1 MASTSYAATEEMTNI
16 NRVSRL
22 LMGPCTDQLRDL
34 LRLYIPPG
42 SFPSVIQKEK
52 NRLPPLTEPQR
63 KLILPNSGVYSGNYD
78 DMDIS
83 LLYILLRNV
92 CRIQIQAHNRGWGN
106 TPESAD
112 RSVSANIERL
122 RLARNQCGHSLGGMC
137 YTEFNQIWSE
147 IKATV
152 VDLDK
157 ALLNG
162 NKYQYIVDS
171 IRNDTMDPVRDKHY
185 RDQLHEQMKEIEK
198 VIEEVNSLKS
208 SQEGIHNR
216 MLVMENGNIPPNI
229 KEQHKTDLDSW
240 QIEDS
245 VFHEIHSFQSILQR
259 VKSQPV
265 TTIIGGPGSGKTTT
279 ARHLALRLHTDCG
292 FEIVPVLSVSEVIQY
307 GHPKSKQLFVLD
319 DVIGVF
325 GVEYEKLT
333 NLERYK
339 ERIFKILGELSK
351 ILFTCRKAVYNE
363 SSKYKSFVFKKKYLF
378 DLEDNNYR
386 LSAED
391 RKQILNNHLNKN
403 ALSLRPNELPNVSST
418 SGTMMYPLLCKLFC
432 SKSKYRS
439 LGMDFF
445 ENPYICIRKEMGHL
459 QGHKQIQYASLVLCM
474 LCKNEITKSM
484 ISKSDSK
491 FMEAKEKVFENC
503 GVIGRNS
510 EIKDALDNMINT
522 FTIRTNDGYS
532 LIHDAV
538 YEVLASHYGNK
549 HQEDMLE
556 YMSSSFVANKF
567 IIKDISDDIGNL
579 HIKIH
584 EKHYRAFAERIVR
597 DLKNLELHDVFMNK
611 ALKFPCICSALIDE
625 LKKLSYNEI
634 KKLFFQKKPKYDKYH
649 RKHFEVDEMDWDR
662 QCLLYDGNWM
672 DVNTRLISWV
682 ISYGHKELLRFLFD
696 QVAEHQESIRR
707 VMGLEIP
714 DVSGNGYKSNL
725 NEQCRFLTLS
735 CYSGDVDVV
744 KILLKHCDAECINIS
759 LLYGRTSPLA
769 AACGVG
775 HMPVVEELIRHGASI
790 DGQEYSLPLIHVASQ
805 GGNVDVVDYLIKC
818 GVDCNQ
824 SDNDGRTPIL
834 AASQRGHV
842 DVVDYL
848 IKCGV
853 NCHQSDKYGRTP
865 ILAASQPG
873 HVDVV
878 DLLIKCGVD
887 CNQRDKHGRTPILA
901 ASQRGHVDVVDYL
914 IKCGVDCNQSD
925 EYGRTPIL
933 AASQSG
939 HVDVVDYLIKC
950 GVDCNQ
956 RDEDGRTPIL
966 EASEAG
972 HVDVVDYL
980 IKCGV
985 DCNQSDED
993 GRTPILEASEA
1004 GHVDVVDYLIK
1015 CGVDCNQRDEDGSTP
1030 IHAASRGG
1038 NVDVVDSLIKCGVD
1052 CNQSDNDG
1060 RTPIHRASFFGHVDV
1075 VDVLIKCGV
1084 DCNQRDKYGRTPIHA
1099 ASEFGRVD
1107 VVDLLI
1113 KCGVDCNQRDKHGRT
1128 PILAASQQ
1136 GHVAVVDYLIKCGV
1150 DCNQRDK
1157 YGRTPILA
1165 ASQGGHVDVV
1175 DYLIKCGV
1183 NCHQSDGYGRTPIHA
1198 ASELGYV
1205 DVVDLLIKCGVDCNQ
1220 SDKDGRTP
1228 LHAAS
1233 EAGHGKLK
1241 NLWFCVWN
1249 TDYESTVRA
1258 LIGSGADI
1266 NQSDINGE
1274 SPLFAAMKYKQQ
1286 TIAELLFD
1294 HGAKSKQIKRT
1305 KSF

>member
-1 MASTSYAATEEMTNI
+1 
-16 NRVSRL
+16 
-22 LMGPCTDQLRDL
+22 
-34 LRLYIPPG
+34 
-42 SFPSVIQKEK
+42 
-52 NRLPPLTEPQR
+52 
-63 KLILPNSGVYSGNYD
+63 
-78 DMDIS
+78 
-83 LLYILLRNV
+83 
-92 CRIQIQAHNRGWGN
+92 
-106 TPESAD
+106 
-112 RSVSANIERL
+112 
-122 RLARNQCGHSLGGMC
+122 
-137 YTEFNQIWSE
+137 
-147 IKATV
+147 
-152 VDLDK
+152 
-157 ALLNG
+157 
-162 NKYQYIVDS
+162 
-171 IRNDTMDPVRDKHY
+171 
-185 RDQLHEQMKEIEK
+185 MKEIEK

-208 SQEGIHNR
+208 SQVGIHNR
-216 MLVMENGNIPPNI
+216 MLVMENRNIPPNI

-265 TTIIGGPGSGKTTT
+265 TTIIGGPGSGKTIT
-279 ARHLALRLHTDCG
+279 ARHLALRLQTDCG

-445 ENPYICIRKEMGHL
+445 ENPYIRIRKEMGHL

-474 LCKNEITKSM
+474 LCKNEITESM

-634 KKLFFQKKPKYDKYH
+634 KKLFLQKNPKYDKYH

-662 QCLLYDGNWM
+662 QRLLTDGNWE
-672 DVNTRLISWV
+672 DNNIRVISWV

-707 VMGLEIP
+707 VMDLEIP
-714 DVSGNGYKSNL
+714 GDCGNGYKSDL

-759 LLYGRTSPLA
+759 LLHGYTSPLV

-775 HMPVVEELIRHGASI
+775 HMPLVEELIRHGASI
-790 DGQEYSLPLIHVASQ
+790 DGQEYRLPPIHA
-805 GGNVDVVDYLIKC
+805 
-818 GVDCNQ
+818 
-824 SDNDGRTPIL
+824 
-834 AASQRGHV
+834 
-842 DVVDYL
+842 
-848 IKCGV
+848 
-853 NCHQSDKYGRTP
+853 
-865 ILAASQPG
+865 
-873 HVDVV
+873 
-878 DLLIKCGVD
+878 
-887 CNQRDKHGRTPILA
+887 
-901 ASQRGHVDVVDYL
+901 
-914 IKCGVDCNQSD
+914 
-925 EYGRTPIL
+925 
-933 AASQSG
+933 
-939 HVDVVDYLIKC
+939 
-950 GVDCNQ
+950 
-956 RDEDGRTPIL
+956 
-966 EASEAG
+966 ASEAG

-985 DCNQSDED
+985 DCNQSDNNGKTPIHAASKAGHVD
-993 GRTPILEASEA
+993 VVDYLIKCGVDCNQRDKYGKTPIHRASLFGHVDVVDVLIKCGVDCNQSDKYGRTPIHLASEA

-1015 CGVDCNQRDEDGSTP
+1015 CGVDCNQSDSFGGTP
-1030 IHAASRGG
+1030 I
-1038 NVDVVDSLIKCGVD
+1038 
-1052 CNQSDNDG
+1052 
-1060 RTPIHRASFFGHVDV
+1060 
-1075 VDVLIKCGV
+1075 
-1084 DCNQRDKYGRTPIHA
+1084 YA
-1099 ASEFGRVD
+1099 ASE
-1107 VVDLLI
+1107 
-1113 KCGVDCNQRDKHGRT
+1113 
-1128 PILAASQQ
+1128 A
-1136 GHVAVVDYLIKCGV
+1136 
-1150 DCNQRDK
+1150 
-1157 YGRTPILA
+1157 
-1165 ASQGGHVDVV
+1165 GHVDVV
-1175 DYLIKCGV
+1175 DY
-1183 NCHQSDGYGRTPIHA
+1183 
-1198 ASELGYV
+1198 
-1205 DVVDLLIKCGVDCNQ
+1205 LIKCGVDCNQ

-1228 LHAAS
+1228 IHEASKAGHVDVVDLLIKGGADCNQSDKYGRTPIHKASEAGHVDVVDLLIKRGADCNQGDKDGRTPIHEASKAGHVDVVDLLIKGGADCNQSDIYCRTPIHKASEAGHVDVVDLLIKGGADCNQSDIYGRTPLHEASKAGHVDVVELLIKGGADCNKSDKDGRTPILRASEGGHVDVVDLLIKCGADCNQSDKDGRSPLHAAS
-1233 EAGHGKLK
+1233 EAGHGQLK
-1241 NLWFCVWN
+1241 KKTHFFRFV
-1249 TDYESTVRA
+1249 TPRFFRFVTKREYESSVRA
-1258 LIGSGADI
+1258 LIRSGADI
-1266 NQSDINGE
+1266 NQTDINGE

-1286 TIAELLFD
+1286 TIAELLFE